1 MEDIPK
7 EDGSTAKKLHVEF
20 TNGSLEQL
28 EQLAAYYK
36 VPQTDVSEVVKLGIS
51 LLQNLKDRGATGKD
65 AQ

>member
-28 EQLAAYYK
+28 EQLAKHYN
-36 VPQTDVSEVVKLGIS
+36 VPNDDVAEVVKLGIS
-51 LLQNLKDRGATGKD
+51 LLQNFKDRSNHPQEKL
-65 AQ
+65 